1 MCASKGG
8 MEASDAS
15 SCHIS
20 ERDCDADKML
30 CGAVMQDLLRYDG
43 PSSLPTVR
51 LYDKGGGVNLHEID
65 LAKGY

>member
-1 MCASKGG
+1 MSARGKKD
-8 MEASDAS
+8 SDAS
-15 SCHIS
+15 SCRIS

-30 CGAVMQDLLRYDG
+30 CGAAMQDLLRYDG

-51 LYDKGGGVNLHEID
+51 LYDKGGVNPHEID